1 LIDLFTEAGG
11 VPTGRKAGPRI
22 SAAFAFALAGHI
34 VLLSAL
40 LIAHPPG
47 PSAASP
53 ERETIRRAL
62 AELAKEKGPSDKTSE
77 KDLEEAAQ
85 TVGRSIGF
93 RDEEDLRKKVEIV
106 KAMIRSF
113 FRAGGEKE
121 GSYLDLSQLTL
132 DEIQAK
138 IEDGT
143 IRLPEGDKAFAAK
156 SLENRHELE
165 IHTLNRDDETEISR
179 LAVDKGAGSAP
190 TASRK
195 SPPEVY
201 YIDPE
206 IYYRQS
212 PYEQILAYGPSLF
225 TVAQE
230 FPDFAPP
237 VEKMKASKP
246 RSQAEAAARME
257 DSSLLTVWLVSGD
270 SEFVTA
276 SSADAGD
283 PFDPARAAETL
294 DAWMARSEREQF
306 ADFQGEYLDK
316 EDPDSVD
323 LARFTGEFIS
333 ANLNGV
339 FYTANRFAEAFDSL
353 EELYYKRPIYD
364 AFLGY
369 ARRHPGTR
377 TAAEFLFS
385 LAAAY
390 DFERRT
396 LRLLTE
402 VESEA
407 AEVLSEGVLKSGIYD
422 YRVKAYVLKKT
433 AEKIR
438 AALLKNGGLQINDA
452 LASYRKASLAIY
464 RHLAAMGDE
473 TRDRALFAVGA
484 TFWEDGEPARAFET
498 WRRIDP
504 TFEESAYRFIKPSL
518 YSSGKEL
525 GRAADDIAKF
535 LASQARVGNQALL
548 RRHLRFHK
556 WTTRAKDW
564 SGTDGRR

>member
-1 LIDLFTEAGG
+1 MIDLFAEAGV
-11 VPTGRKAGPRI
+11 VPNVRKAGPRI
-22 SAAFAFALAGHI
+22 SAAFAFALAGHV
-34 VLLSAL
+34 VLLTAL
-40 LIAHPPG
+40 LVAHPPG
-47 PSAASP
+47 PSGASP

-62 AELAKEKGPSDKTSE
+62 AELATEKGPSDATSE
-77 KDLEEAAQ
+77 KALEEAAQ
-85 TVGRSIGF
+85 TIGRSLSF

-121 GSYLDLSQLTL
+121 GSYLDLSRLTL

-165 IHTLNRDDETEISR
+165 IHTLNPDDEAEISR
-179 LAVDKGAGSAP
+179 LAVDKAGGSAP
-190 TASRK
+190 AASRR

-212 PYEQILAYGPSLF
+212 PYEQILAFGPSLF
-225 TVAQE
+225 SVTQD
-230 FPDFAPP
+230 FPEFAPP
-237 VEKMKASKP
+237 IEEKKSSKP

-257 DSSLLTVWLVSGD
+257 DSSLLTIWLVSGD
-270 SEFVTA
+270 SGFVMA
-276 SSADAGD
+276 DSADAGD
-283 PFDPARAAETL
+283 PFDPARAAATL
-294 DAWMARSEREQF
+294 DAWMAKPEREQF
-306 ADFQGEYLDK
+306 ADFQSEYLDK
-316 EDPDSVD
+316 EDPDSAD
-323 LARFTGEFIS
+323 LARFAGEFVS

-339 FYTANRFAEAFDSL
+339 FYTASRFAEAFDSL
-353 EELYYKRPIYD
+353 EELFYKRPIYD

-369 ARRHPGTR
+369 ARRHPGTQ

-402 VESEA
+402 VEAEA
-407 AEVLSEGVLKSGIYD
+407 AEVLSEGVPKPGVFD

-433 AEKIR
+433 AEKTR
-438 AALLKNGGLQINDA
+438 AALLKNGGLQVNDA
-452 LASYRKASLAIY
+452 LVSYRNASLAIY
-464 RHLAAMGDE
+464 RHLTGMGGE
-473 TRDRALFAVGA
+473 IRNRALFAVGA
-484 TFWEDGEPARAFET
+484 TFWEDGEPAKAFEA
-498 WRRIDP
+498 WRRVDP
-504 TFEESAYRFIKPSL
+504 EYAAPAYRFVKAYL
-518 YSSGKEL
+518 YFK
-525 GRAADDIAKF
+525 RP
-535 LASQARVGNQALL
+535 
-548 RRHLRFHK
+548 
-556 WTTRAKDW
+556 
-564 SGTDGRR
+564 